1 MRCSDSLAQSTP
13 SRKNKKKNKNKNRE
27 EKSLH
32 KMENNITINQIRN
45 ATAYYC
51 FIAEE
56 VHVVGARDA
65 QFMVQPAFA

>member
-1 MRCSDSLAQSTP
+1 M
-13 SRKNKKKNKNKNRE
+13 KKKKMRE

-32 KMENNITINQIRN
+32 EMENNITINQIRN

-65 QFMVQPAFA
+65 QFMVQPALA